1 MLLTCTGSGPRIR
14 SLISPGVPMKSTPL
28 RVARRALLP
37 DAAPR
42 DTAWLIQMSVM
53 LFVLLLPISSYV
65 AALPFIQEEWG
76 LNNTQAGG
84 IYSAYLV
91 GYVVSALLVLP
102 LTDRFGPRHILIWSA
117 VLSLAAHLAFP
128 LVAEDMV
135 GAVALR
141 AAAGVGLV
149 GIYMPGLR
157 LISERFA
164 GMGRGTAIG
173 LFVTAQYL
181 ANSASLAITGTLM
194 ASMEWRD
201 AYMVVSAVAVA
212 GLPMAYLLLRS
223 HGRQDAEVSS
233 GRLNLRAL
241 VNPPVRYLIL
251 GYSLHALQLFA
262 VRVWLPAF
270 LVAILVASGSDA
282 AGAAV
287 TGATLGGLALLAG
300 SIGPFMGGVISDRW
314 GRATT
319 ASAIFALS
327 GTCAWVIGW
336 TAGLPFGL
344 VVALCVL
351 YGWAIAADSAIYSTG
366 ITEVSTPSNL
376 GSTMALQASLGLIGG
391 IFGPILFGGIL
402 DLAPEAQRWGF
413 GFSSLGVVA
422 LVAIAGLQRLRQL
435 PQSRLLAS
443 GKG

>member
-1 MLLTCTGSGPRIR
+1 
-14 SLISPGVPMKSTPL
+14 MKSTPV
-28 RVARRALLP
+28 RVVKRALLP

-76 LNNTQAGG
+76 LNNTQAGA
-84 IYSAYLV
+84 IYSVYLA
-91 GYVVSALLVLP
+91 GYVLSALLVVP

-128 LVAEDMV
+128 RLAEGMV

-141 AAAGVGLV
+141 TAAGVGLV

-157 LISERFA
+157 LISERFS

-173 LFVTAQYL
+173 LFVTAQYM
-181 ANSASLAITGTLM
+181 ANSASLAITGALM
-194 ASMEWRD
+194 ASLEWRD
-201 AYMVVSAVAVA
+201 AYLVVSAAAVA
-212 GLPMAYLLLRS
+212 GLPMAYMLLRS
-223 HGRQDAEVSS
+223 HRRRVDEVSS
-233 GRLNLRAL
+233 GRLDMRAL
-241 VNPPVRYLIL
+241 INPPVRYLIL

-270 LVAILVASGSDA
+270 LVAILVASGREGA
-282 AGAAV
+282 QAAV
-287 TGATLGGLALLAG
+287 TGATVGGLALVAG
-300 SIGPFMGGVISDRW
+300 SIGPFMGGAISDRW

-327 GTCAWVIGW
+327 GTSAWLIGW

-344 VVALCVL
+344 VVALSVV

-366 ITEVSTPSNL
+366 ITEVSSPSSL

-391 IFGPILFGGIL
+391 VVGPILFGGIL
-402 DLAPEAQRWGF
+402 DLAPEAHRWGF

-422 LVAIAGLQRLRQL
+422 LVAIAGLQRLRYL

>member
-1 MLLTCTGSGPRIR
+1 
-14 SLISPGVPMKSTPL
+14 MKSTPL

-42 DTAWLIQMSVM
+42 DTAWLIKMSVM

-84 IYSAYLV
+84 IYSAYLT
-91 GYVVSALLVLP
+91 GYVVSALLVVP

-117 VLSLAAHLAFP
+117 VLSLAAHLLFP

-135 GAVALR
+135 GAIALR
-141 AAAGVGLV
+141 AVAGVGLV

-157 LISERFA
+157 LISERFS
-164 GMGRGTAIG
+164 GIGRGTAIG

-181 ANSASLAITGTLM
+181 GNSASLAITGALM

-223 HGRQDAEVSS
+223 HGSHDGGVSS

-282 AGAAV
+282 ARAAV
-287 TGATLGGLALLAG
+287 TGATIGGLALVAG
-300 SIGPFMGGVISDRW
+300 SVGPFMGGVISDRW

-327 GTCAWVIGW
+327 GTCAWAIGW

-344 VVALCVL
+344 VVALCVV

-376 GSTMALQASLGLIGG
+376 GSTMALQASLGLVGG
-391 IFGPILFGGIL
+391 ILGPILFGGVL
-402 DLAPEAQRWGF
+402 DLAPEAQRWGV

>member
-1 MLLTCTGSGPRIR
+1 
-14 SLISPGVPMKSTPL
+14 MKSTPL

-42 DTAWLIQMSVM
+42 DTAWLIKMSVM

-84 IYSAYLV
+84 IYSAYLT
-91 GYVVSALLVLP
+91 GYVVSALLVVP

-117 VLSLAAHLAFP
+117 VLSLAAHLLFP

-135 GAVALR
+135 GAIALR
-141 AAAGVGLV
+141 AVAGVGLV

-157 LISERFA
+157 LISERFS
-164 GMGRGTAIG
+164 GIGRGTAIG

-181 ANSASLAITGTLM
+181 GNSASLAITGALM

-201 AYMVVSAVAVA
+201 AYMVVSVVAVA

-223 HGRQDAEVSS
+223 HGSHDGGVSS

-282 AGAAV
+282 ARAAV
-287 TGATLGGLALLAG
+287 TGATIGGLALVAG
-300 SIGPFMGGVISDRW
+300 SVGPFMGGVISDRW

-327 GTCAWVIGW
+327 GTCAWAIGW

-344 VVALCVL
+344 VVALCVV

-376 GSTMALQASLGLIGG
+376 GSTMALQASLGLVGG
-391 IFGPILFGGIL
+391 ILGPILFGGVL
-402 DLAPEAQRWGF
+402 DLAPEAQRWGV

>member
-1 MLLTCTGSGPRIR
+1 
-14 SLISPGVPMKSTPL
+14 MKSTPL
-28 RVARRALLP
+28 RVAWRALLP
-37 DAAPR
+37 AAVPH
-42 DTAWLIQMSVM
+42 DTAWLIQMSLM
-53 LFVLLLPISSYV
+53 LFVLLLPTSSYV

-84 IYSAYLV
+84 IYSAYLA
-91 GYVVSALLVLP
+91 GYVVSALLVVP

-128 LVAEDMV
+128 LMASGDMV
-135 GAVALR
+135 AAVALR

-157 LISERFA
+157 LISERFS

-181 ANSASLAITGTLM
+181 ANSASLAITGALM
-194 ASMEWRD
+194 ASMEWRN
-201 AYMVVSAVAVA
+201 AYMAVSAVAVA

-223 HGRQDAEVSS
+223 HERHDGGVFS
-233 GRLNLRAL
+233 GRLNLRVL
-241 VNPPVRYLIL
+241 FNPSVRYLIL

-287 TGATLGGLALLAG
+287 TGATFGGLALLAG
-300 SIGPFMGGVISDRW
+300 SVGPFMGGVISDRW

-327 GTCAWVIGW
+327 GTCAWLIGW

-344 VVALCVL
+344 VVALCVV

-376 GSTMALQASLGLIGG
+376 GSTMALQASLGLVGG
-391 IFGPILFGGIL
+391 ILGPILFGGIL
-402 DLAPEAQRWGF
+402 DLASEAQRWGF

-435 PQSRLLAS
+435 PQRMLLAS

>member
-1 MLLTCTGSGPRIR
+1 
-14 SLISPGVPMKSTPL
+14 MKSTPL

-42 DTAWLIQMSVM
+42 DTAWLIKMSVM

-84 IYSAYLV
+84 IYSAYLT
-91 GYVVSALLVLP
+91 GYVVSALLVVP

-141 AAAGVGLV
+141 AVAGVGLV

-157 LISERFA
+157 LISERFS
-164 GMGRGTAIG
+164 GIGRGTAIG

-181 ANSASLAITGTLM
+181 GNSASLAITGALM

-223 HGRQDAEVSS
+223 HGSHDGGVSS

-282 AGAAV
+282 ARAAV
-287 TGATLGGLALLAG
+287 TGATIGGLALVAG
-300 SIGPFMGGVISDRW
+300 SVGPFMGGVISDRW

-327 GTCAWVIGW
+327 GTCAWAIGW

-344 VVALCVL
+344 VVALCVV

-376 GSTMALQASLGLIGG
+376 GSTMALQASLGLVGG
-391 IFGPILFGGIL
+391 ILGPILFGGVL
-402 DLAPEAQRWGF
+402 DLAPEAQRWGV

>member
-1 MLLTCTGSGPRIR
+1 
-14 SLISPGVPMKSTPL
+14 
-28 RVARRALLP
+28 
-37 DAAPR
+37 
-42 DTAWLIQMSVM
+42 M
-53 LFVLLLPISSYV
+53 LFVLLLPTSSYV

-91 GYVVSALLVLP
+91 GYVVSALLVVP
-102 LTDRFGPRHILIWSA
+102 LTDKFGPRHILIWSA

-128 LVAEDMV
+128 LMAAEDMV

-157 LISERFA
+157 LISERFS
-164 GMGRGTAIG
+164 GIERGTAIG

-181 ANSASLAITGTLM
+181 ANSASLAITGALM
-194 ASMEWRD
+194 ASMEWRN
-201 AYMVVSAVAVA
+201 AYMAVSAVAVA

-223 HGRQDAEVSS
+223 HERHDGGVFS

-241 VNPPVRYLIL
+241 VNPSVRYLIL

-287 TGATLGGLALLAG
+287 TGATFGGLALVAG
-300 SIGPFMGGVISDRW
+300 SVGPFMGGVISDRW

-327 GTCAWVIGW
+327 GTCAWLIGW

-344 VVALCVL
+344 VVALCVV

-366 ITEVSTPSNL
+366 ITEVATPSNL
-376 GSTMALQASLGLIGG
+376 GSTMALQASLGLVGG
-391 IFGPILFGGIL
+391 ILGPILFGGIL

>member
-1 MLLTCTGSGPRIR
+1 
-14 SLISPGVPMKSTPL
+14 MKSTPL
-28 RVARRALLP
+28 RVAWRALLP
-37 DAAPR
+37 AAVPH
-42 DTAWLIQMSVM
+42 DTAWLIQMSLM
-53 LFVLLLPISSYV
+53 LFVLLLPTSSYV

-84 IYSAYLV
+84 IYSAYLA
-91 GYVVSALLVLP
+91 GYVVSALLVVP

-128 LVAEDMV
+128 LMASGDMV

-157 LISERFA
+157 LISERFS

-181 ANSASLAITGTLM
+181 ANSASLAITGALM
-194 ASMEWRD
+194 ASMEWRN
-201 AYMVVSAVAVA
+201 AYMAVSAVAVA

-223 HGRQDAEVSS
+223 HERHDGGVFS
-233 GRLNLRAL
+233 GRLNLRVL
-241 VNPPVRYLIL
+241 FNPSVRYLIL

-287 TGATLGGLALLAG
+287 TGATFGGLALVAG
-300 SIGPFMGGVISDRW
+300 SVGPFMGGVISDRW

-327 GTCAWVIGW
+327 GTCAWLIGW

-344 VVALCVL
+344 VVALCVV

-366 ITEVSTPSNL
+366 ITEVATPSNL
-376 GSTMALQASLGLIGG
+376 GSTMALQASLGLVGG
-391 IFGPILFGGIL
+391 ILGPILFGGIL

-435 PQSRLLAS
+435 PQRMLLAS

>member
-1 MLLTCTGSGPRIR
+1 
-14 SLISPGVPMKSTPL
+14 MKSTPL

-42 DTAWLIQMSVM
+42 DTAWLIKMSVM

-84 IYSAYLV
+84 IYSAYLT
-91 GYVVSALLVLP
+91 GYVVSALLVVP
-102 LTDRFGPRHILIWSA
+102 LTDRFGPRHILIWAA
-117 VLSLAAHLAFP
+117 VLSLAAHLLFP

-135 GAVALR
+135 GAIALR
-141 AAAGVGLV
+141 AVAGVGLV

-157 LISERFA
+157 LISERFS
-164 GMGRGTAIG
+164 GIGRGTAIG

-181 ANSASLAITGTLM
+181 GNSASLAITGALM

-223 HGRQDAEVSS
+223 HGSHDGGVSS

-282 AGAAV
+282 ARAAV
-287 TGATLGGLALLAG
+287 TGATIGGLALVAG
-300 SIGPFMGGVISDRW
+300 SVGPFMGGVISDRW

-327 GTCAWVIGW
+327 GTCAWAIGW

-344 VVALCVL
+344 VVALCVV

-376 GSTMALQASLGLIGG
+376 GSTMALQASLGLVGG
-391 IFGPILFGGIL
+391 ILGPILFGGVL
-402 DLAPEAQRWGF
+402 DLAPEAQRWGV